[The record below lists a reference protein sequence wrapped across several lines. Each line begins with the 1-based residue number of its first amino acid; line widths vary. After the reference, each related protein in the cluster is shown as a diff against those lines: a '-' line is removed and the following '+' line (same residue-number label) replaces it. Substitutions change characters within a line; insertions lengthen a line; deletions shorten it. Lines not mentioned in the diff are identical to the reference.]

1 MKLISLTPLD
11 LSLAAALVL
20 ALAGLSVRMQL
31 AVERQLLIAALRT
44 TVQLL
49 LLGVVLKALF
59 ANVNLLWMVLIGG
72 VSGWAPW
79 LCSCRPSR

>member
-11 LSLAAALVL
+11 LSIAAALVL

-44 TVQLL
+44 TVQTSAKEFWQ
-49 LLGVVLKALF
+49 VSPR
-59 ANVNLLWMVLIGG
+59 LIDQPG
-72 VSGWAPW
+72 
-79 LCSCRPSR
+79 